1 MMIEIEVRGQQ
12 QEIKN
17 TVYSAQQSENCLEC
31 AFDFKTPEW
40 QGLVKTAH
48 FKSDQGGEVY
58 SVVLN
63 DDKCF
68 VPSKVLENDGYF
80 SFSVIGEKEDFRI
93 TTAAVSV
100 LNRKAVYGGEPQT
113 EPEETRYEQM
123 VSLAADAVSVAESA
137 QQTANDIKQQAESGA
152 FNGEKGE
159 KGEKGDT
166 GAQGPQGEKG
176 DKGDT
181 GATGAQGEK
190 GDKGDTGADGIA
202 ATVTV
207 GTVTTGEPDT
217 PASVTNSGT
226 ENAAVLDF
234 VIPQGEQGDL
244 SSIEALIDAKQDKIT
259 AQNLF
264 NKEEVEQGALSQ
276 YSGVIMTEGFEAW
289 QTSGYIPVKAGKTY
303 YFSNSVESPSS
314 AAGTPWSILCLYDT
328 QKVFYYGTGNSN
340 PPENPGRQI
349 TPEQDGYMRFSKNGG
364 GLDTNNW
371 QVQEDGVTEYIP
383 YGEEKILSKYLPGTE
398 EYKGKKILVLGD
410 SITQINGNW
419 TNYFSTL
426 VEPEKLV
433 NIAVSGATW
442 QDKSSTGAYD
452 GNPTS
457 SDNAG
462 NVIGNQ
468 VQKVINNHT
477 SGAADYEDFDV
488 IIVAAGTNGSLNSEK
503 DTVDLVDSQF
513 VKTYGIGDNS
523 FEVLP
528 LAQAE
533 RTTYAGAMR
542 YAYETLIGIYPN
554 AKFVICAPIQECM
567 ENYQS
572 IYQKGELFR
581 YIASRMGVE
590 FWNTRDC
597 GIYNVWEHSG
607 TSGRYLD
614 DGLHPNTQGSRKI
627 AEYNAKMFRRMFD

>member
-1 MMIEIEVRGQQ
+1 MLIEIEICGQR

-17 TVYSAQQSENCLEC
+17 TVYSAQQGENCLEC

-48 FKSDQGGEVY
+48 FKADPDGKVY

-68 VPSKVLENDGYF
+68 VPSKVLEKDGYF
-80 SFSVIGEKEDFRI
+80 SFSVIGEKEDYRI

-100 LNRKAVYGGEPQT
+100 LNRKAVYGGEPQN
-113 EPEETRYEQM
+113 EPEETQYAQM
-123 VSLAADAVSVAESA
+123 VSLAANAVSAAEEA
-137 QQTANDIKQQAESGA
+137 QQTANKIKQQAESGA

-159 KGEKGDT
+159 P
-166 GAQGPQGEKG
+166 GPQGEPGK
-176 DKGDT
+176 D
-181 GATGAQGEK
+181 GA
-190 GDKGDTGADGIA
+190 A

-226 ENAAVLDF
+226 EHAAVLDF
-234 VIPQGEQGDL
+234 VIPQGKQGDL

-264 NKEEVEQGALSQ
+264 NKEDAEQGALAQSN
-276 YSGVIMTEGFEAW
+276 GVLLTEGFESW

-314 AAGTPWSILCLYDT
+314 AAGTPWSILCLFDT

-340 PPENPGRQI
+340 PPENPGHQI
-349 TPEQDGYMRFSKNGG
+349 TPERDGYMRFSKNGG
-364 GLDTNNW
+364 GLDANNW

-383 YGEEKILSKYLPGTE
+383 YGEEKILSKYLPGSDYT
-398 EYKGKKILVLGD
+398 GKRILVLGD
-410 SITQINGNW
+410 SITQISGNW

-442 QDKSSTGAYD
+442 QDKSDTGAYD
-452 GNPTS
+452 GNPVS
-457 SDNAG
+457 SDSAG

-468 VQKVINNHT
+468 VQKAVNNHT
-477 SGAADYEDFDV
+477 AGTDGYEDFDV
-488 IIVAAGTNGSLNSEK
+488 IIVAAGTNGSLNPEK
-503 DTVDLVDSQF
+503 DTADLVDSQF
-513 VKTYGIGDNS
+513 VKTYANGENT
-523 FEVLP
+523 FEALP
-528 LAQAE
+528 LAEAD

-542 YAYETLIGIYPN
+542 YAYETLAGIYPN
-554 AKFVICAPIQECM
+554 AKFVICAPLQECT
-567 ENYQS
+567 EAYQS

-607 TSGRYLD
+607 MSGRYLD
-614 DGLHPNTQGSRKI
+614 DGIHPNAQGSRKI
-627 AEYNAKMFRRMFD
+627 AEYNAKMFRRMYV